1 MHYLPNVN
9 PLLLKRQPRC
19 ALFGGVYLREQF
31 GSLERKTAAEMVRRL
46 HEAGSVAILAL
57 AFDSAMLQRTISD
70 LLLIPQ
76 LFWITC

>member
-1 MHYLPNVN
+1 M
-9 PLLLKRQPRC
+9 
-19 ALFGGVYLREQF
+19 REQF